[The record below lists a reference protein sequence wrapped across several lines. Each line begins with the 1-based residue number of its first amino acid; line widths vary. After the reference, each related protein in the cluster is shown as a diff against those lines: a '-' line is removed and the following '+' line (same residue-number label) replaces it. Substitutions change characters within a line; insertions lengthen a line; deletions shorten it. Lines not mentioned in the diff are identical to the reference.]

1 MKNIVC
7 FGECMV
13 ELRSSGGAA
22 MTMAFGGDT
31 LNTATYLARMLTGSF
46 NICYATALGD
56 DAAYS
61 GEMLKSWH
69 LENIDTRF
77 VTRLPGQLP
86 GLYTIQVDAKG
97 ERTFSYW
104 RNDAAAR
111 KYFDAPS
118 SPLEDDPD
126 QIDVFYISGI
136 SLAIL
141 PPRARQRLFALM
153 QKLHDAGKTIIFDN
167 NYRPRLWATAQDAD
181 DAYAQAFALCD
192 IALITLSDEA
202 ERLSLNE
209 QDALSAAFALPCPE
223 IVVKRGA
230 GSTLLKTGAG
240 RFEVPTRPV
249 ANIIDTTAAG
259 DSFGA
264 GYIAAR
270 LSGSDPATS
279 AQSGNALAATVIQHR
294 GAIIPRDRMPG

>member
-1 MKNIVC
+1 MQNIVC

-22 MTMAFGGDT
+22 MTMGFGGDT
-31 LNTATYLARMLTGSF
+31 LNTATYLARLLSGKF
-46 NICYATALGD
+46 NVCYATALGD

-61 GEMLKSWH
+61 GEMLNSWH
-69 LENIDTRF
+69 LENIKTQF

-118 SPLEDDPD
+118 SPLEDNRH

-141 PPRARQRLFALM
+141 PPRARLRLFALM
-153 QKLHDAGKTIIFDN
+153 QSLRAAGKTIIFDN
-167 NYRPRLWATAQDAD
+167 NYRPRLWASPAEANA
-181 DAYAQAFALCD
+181 AYAQAFTLCD

-202 ERLSLNE
+202 ERLNLSE
-209 QDALSAAFALPCPE
+209 DDALQAAFALPCAE
-223 IVVKRGA
+223 IVIKRGA
-230 GSTLLKTGAG
+230 RSTLLKTRSG
-240 RFEVPTRPV
+240 RFEVPTRLV
-249 ANIIDTTAAG
+249 ATIVDTTAAG

-270 LSGSDPATS
+270 LSGSAPNVA
-279 AQSGNALAATVIQHR
+279 AQNGNALAATVIQHP
-294 GAIIPRDRMPG
+294 GAIIPRDKMPN

>member
-22 MTMAFGGDT
+22 MTMGFGGDT
-31 LNTATYLARMLTGSF
+31 LNTATYLARLLSGKF
-46 NICYATALGD
+46 NVCYATALGD
-56 DAAYS
+56 DTAYS

-69 LENIDTRF
+69 REDIKTQF

-86 GLYTIQVDAKG
+86 GLYTIQVDSKG

-118 SPLEDDPD
+118 SPLEDNRD

-141 PPRARQRLFALM
+141 PPHARLRLFALM
-153 QKLHDAGKTIIFDN
+153 QSLRADSKTIIFDN
-167 NYRPRLWATAQDAD
+167 NYRPRLWANPAEADA
-181 DAYAQAFALCD
+181 AYAQAFTLCD

-202 ERLSLNE
+202 ERLNQSEDN
-209 QDALSAAFALPCPE
+209 ALTAAFALPCPE
-223 IVVKRGA
+223 IVIKRGA
-230 GSTLLKTGAG
+230 ASTLVKTRSGN
-240 RFEVPTRPV
+240 FEVLTRPV
-249 ANIIDTTAAG
+249 PTIVDTTAAG

-264 GYIAAR
+264 AYIAAR
-270 LSGSDPATS
+270 LSGSAPDVA
-279 AQSGNALAATVIQHR
+279 AQNGNALAATVIQHP
-294 GAIIPRDRMPG
+294 GAIIPRDKMPN